1 MSLQLRALVPLPGT
15 QDQFLAH
22 KWQLT
27 IIRDYSSRKLN
38 IPFQLLWALNVHST
52 RHTQR

>member
-1 MSLQLRALVPLPGT
+1 MSLQLRALVPLSDT
-15 QDQFLAH
+15 QDHFLAH

-27 IIRDYSSRKLN
+27 IIHDDSPRKLN